1 MKIYIYDDEMIDELY
16 TIIRYIQ
23 SNHRENSEVLE
34 TSYEIEDAVIK
45 IRESLGV

>member
-1 MKIYIYDDEMIDELY
+1 MKIYIYDEEMIDELY

-34 TSYEIEDAVIK
+34 TSY
-45 IRESLGV
+45 